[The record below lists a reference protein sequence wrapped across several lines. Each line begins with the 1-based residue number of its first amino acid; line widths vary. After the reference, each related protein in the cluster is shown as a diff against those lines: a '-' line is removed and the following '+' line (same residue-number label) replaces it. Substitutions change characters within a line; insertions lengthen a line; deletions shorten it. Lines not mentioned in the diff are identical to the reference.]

1 MGLKSYKILMTHYDE
16 TLAKWDELTIG
27 ERVEVVEF
35 MKRRRTKYGSA
46 EPMTMLIVAF
56 VVAGIGLMVMALVG
70 K

>member
-1 MGLKSYKILMTHYDE
+1 MAHYDE

-35 MKRRRTKYGSA
+35 MKRRTKYGSA

-56 VVAGIGLMVMALVG
+56 VVAVIGLMVMALVG